1 MRSGHEVVKKKS
13 LEKGCGGGSDSFPV
27 KTDVEYPTD
36 VRLLWDAV
44 RSVVKAVGSAARR
57 NGLSGWRQE
66 DHLLG
71 KGKKLFTAVS
81 TSRRRRK
88 AGDEGVKEYLRFS
101 ENMVKRAEKTLLELV
116 NVKASRWRIDNINQW
131 LRHSRR
137 QIDQVERRLVKGE
150 AIPRGEKV
158 FSVFEE
164 HTRWIAKGKAGVPV
178 ELGVPVCVIEDQH
191 QFILNHRV
199 MWREE
204 DVDVAVAFIE
214 ETIEKYPEL
223 LACSFD
229 RGFWSP
235 GNKSRLDGM
244 LESSVLPKKGGK
256 SKADRERE
264 ESEEFVKGRRQH
276 PAVESAINALNHKG
290 LGRVLDH
297 GVRGFA
303 RCVAL
308 SVLSANVHRL
318 GKQLC

>member
-1 MRSGHEVVKKKS
+1 MGRCEESCQGGLHHRA
-13 LEKGCGGGSDSFPV
+13 EKGAFGV
-27 KTDVEYPTD
+27 
-36 VRLLWDAV
+36 A
-44 RSVVKAVGSAARR
+44 
-57 NGLSGWRQE
+57 SGRPSSWE
-66 DHLLG
+66 
-71 KGKKLFTAVS
+71 GKKLFTAIS

-116 NVKASRWRIDNINQW
+116 NVKAPRWRIDNINQW

-137 QIDQVERRLVKGE
+137 HIDQVERRLVKGE

-204 DVDVAVAFIE
+204 DVDVAVPFIE
-214 ETIEKYPEL
+214 ETLEKYPEL

-264 ESEEFVKGRRQH
+264 ESEEFVKGAQAASRR
-276 PAVESAINALNHKG
+276 
-290 LGRVLDH
+290 
-297 GVRGFA
+297 GVGDKRLEPQGTWQGTGSWGAGFA

-318 GKQLC
+318 GKLVLKKEEEKRRRKLKPGFLAAA

>member
-1 MRSGHEVVKKKS
+1 
-13 LEKGCGGGSDSFPV
+13 
-27 KTDVEYPTD
+27 
-36 VRLLWDAV
+36 
-44 RSVVKAVGSAARR
+44 
-57 NGLSGWRQE
+57 
-66 DHLLG
+66 
-71 KGKKLFTAVS
+71 
-81 TSRRRRK
+81 
-88 AGDEGVKEYLRFS
+88 
-101 ENMVKRAEKTLLELV
+101 MVKRAEKTVLELV

-178 ELGVPVCVIEDQH
+178 ELGVPVCVVEDQH

-204 DVDVAVAFIE
+204 DVDVAVPFIE

-229 RGFWSP
+229 RGAWSP

-264 ESEEFVKGRRQH
+264 ESEEFVKGRRRH

-290 LGRVLDH
+290 LGKVRDH

-318 GKQLC
+318 GKLVMKKEEERRRRKLKPRFLAAA